1 MGWLKGP
8 RKFCLVDIVIL
19 SKSHFIQI
27 ILDFPAFAVRESSLP
42 QKLQIIIF
50 LIMDLVN
57 ISFFR
62 RVHVPTCEE
71 VSWVIFGHI
80 NAGPRDI
87 HDDSVV
93 SHLAVLAES
102 NGDPA
107 FVGPAQDVSMLG
119 TFLMGTKIHA
129 VPVCAVVHLYV
140 SIFVTPGQP
149 VC

>member
-1 MGWLKGP
+1 
-8 RKFCLVDIVIL
+8 
-19 SKSHFIQI
+19 
-27 ILDFPAFAVRESSLP
+27 
-42 QKLQIIIF
+42 
-50 LIMDLVN
+50 MDVVN

-62 RVHVPTCEE
+62 RVDVPTCEE
-71 VSWVIFGHI
+71 VSWVIFRHE

-107 FVGPAQDVSMLG
+107 FVGPAQDVSALG
-119 TFLMGTKIHA
+119 SYRMGTKLHS
-129 VPVCAVVHLYV
+129 VLVCTVVHLHV
-140 SIFVTPGQP
+140 SIFVTSGQP

>member
-1 MGWLKGP
+1 M
-8 RKFCLVDIVIL
+8 
-19 SKSHFIQI
+19 H
-27 ILDFPAFAVRESSLP
+27 
-42 QKLQIIIF
+42 
-50 LIMDLVN
+50 LVN
-57 ISFFR
+57 LSFFR
-62 RVHVPTCEE
+62 RVHVPTGEE
-71 VSWVIFGHI
+71 VPRVIFGHV
-80 NAGPRDI
+80 NAPRDI

-149 VC
+149 VR